1 MAVFQIRD
9 DMAHVGRVGVHVQI
23 GADRVLHSAQFGRAI
38 TVVELKK
45 FLALATGVPPD
56 QQCLSQQGNELNDN
70 GTISLENKR
79 RDCVLEMV
87 PVTSV
92 VVLHA
97 SGEILLNAPMRP
109 WNDFFDLKQHI
120 QSTFGH
126 AVDLQRFVLGDK
138 ILRNN
143 VTLGDICRTFQVKL
157 GDQLRVQLVL
167 LQAPA
172 T

>member
-1 MAVFQIRD
+1 
-9 DMAHVGRVGVHVQI
+9 MAHVGRVSVLVQI
-23 GADRVLHSAQFGRAI
+23 GADYMEHVGQIDGTI
-38 TVVELKK
+38 TVLELKH

-87 PVTSV
+87 PAMSV
-92 VVLHA
+92 VVIHV
-97 SGEILLNAPMRP
+97 SGEILLNAHTRP
-109 WNDFFDLKQHI
+109 WGDFFILKRHI

-126 AVDLQRFVLGDK
+126 ALDLQRFVLGDK
-138 ILRNN
+138 ILRDD
-143 VTLGDICRTFQVKL
+143 VDLGDVCRIFEVRP

-167 LQAPA
+167 LEAPRRRRHRLPA